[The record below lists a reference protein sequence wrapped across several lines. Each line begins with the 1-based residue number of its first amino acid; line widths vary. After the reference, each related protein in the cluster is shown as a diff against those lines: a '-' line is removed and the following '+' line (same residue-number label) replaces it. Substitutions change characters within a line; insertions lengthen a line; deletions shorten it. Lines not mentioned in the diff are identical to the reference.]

1 MRKRGGFN
9 FELRN
14 QDMDFDNNKNV
25 KIAKRGNDPDFLF
38 YNAQIINNSTATTQK
53 YDDPEIAYQD
63 TRTVP
68 ILEDKSK
75 YAISVENFTINGAG
89 KNLPIFIPQIR
100 EYNID
105 GSLNRNPN
113 NTVYDIIFTAQY
125 GGTKTTPELVYQST
139 RAIQW
144 EPELKAS
151 WTDTP
156 VPLPMYKYPQP
167 EIPYYYCYTYSHW
180 LKLVNSTL
188 ALAWADVKAA
198 ALAGGV
204 PGLTIVINSLNA
216 LKVIIGA
223 PFKFLLPFFLSSSI
237 KANT

>member
-75 YAISVENFTINGAG
+75 YAISVENFTINCAG

-204 PGLTIVINSLNA
+204 PM
-216 LKVIIGA
+216 
-223 PFKFLLPFFLSSSI
+223 
-237 KANT
+237 